1 MTEARQPEP
10 SMEEILASIRRII
23 SEDSA
28 PPQEGAGEPAK
39 PAAAAAAEAAPAP
52 ASMVETASDG
62 AATDDDALLLT
73 EMVTEDGTVVSLADQ
88 GASAAAIEPAAEPSL
103 PEPPVPEPAM
113 PEPPAPIPPMAAES
127 DALAELPRLEPELE
141 PEPEPEPEL
150 GVSEPGAEPE
160 PHVELDMEP
169 ESEPMTEPEEPEMPK
184 AARHPE
190 MAEEPSERL
199 VSDTTFAASTAA
211 LSQLSRTVRR
221 DKDFPLGGGR
231 MVEDLVREA
240 LEPMLREWL
249 DANLAGIVE
258 RLVRQEIERMV
269 RRAEEDK

>member
-1 MTEARQPEP
+1 
-10 SMEEILASIRRII
+10 
-23 SEDSA
+23 
-28 PPQEGAGEPAK
+28 
-39 PAAAAAAEAAPAP
+39 
-52 ASMVETASDG
+52 
-62 AATDDDALLLT
+62 
-73 EMVTEDGTVVSLADQ
+73 MVTEDGTVVSLAGQ
-88 GASAAAIEPAAEPSL
+88 GESAAAIEPVAEPSL

-113 PEPPAPIPPMAAES
+113 PEPPAPIPPLAAEA
-127 DALAELPRLEPELE
+127 DALAELPRLELE
-141 PEPEPEPEL
+141 PEPESEL
-150 GVSEPGAEPE
+150 GVSEPEAEPE
-160 PHVELDMEP
+160 PLVELDMEP

-190 MAEEPSERL
+190 MTEEPSERL